1 MLRVELVDDLPVKV
15 GRLRNDGIALLEVWM
30 ADAEMTKGA
39 VPGDEG
45 RRDEEIAVQ
54 VLDVVRRRVIL
65 VLVTLPPFAPEWQE
79 RLAKVLQI
87 S

>member
-1 MLRVELVDDLPVKV
+1 
-15 GRLRNDGIALLEVWM
+15 M
-30 ADAEMTKGA
+30 ADAEMTEGG

-54 VLDVVRRRVIL
+54 VLDVVRRRLIL
-65 VLVTLPPFAPEWQE
+65 VLVAFPPIATERQE
-79 RLAKVLQI
+79 QLTGLLQI